1 MLETLVPII
10 CVCSHARGRC
20 RRRPHGGL
28 ERGEKNKE
36 KNLQKRKKGRPQKER
51 QATQPQS
58 HLDTCMFPRR
68 PRQVTPNSP
77 SAGTRTGLGPP
88 FAPPGL
94 AEGRRFRAA
103 CWHPSYA
110 LATREA
116 HHLKTRGN
124 WGPHADPHH
133 RSESRS
139 DPNPTPNP
147 NPNPSPLPL
156 RPMLPSLHLQQ
167 IGRAS
172 GESE

>member
-1 MLETLVPII
+1 MSEICLAPKDYNVRFCVVDPDFKLISLRQFLSREIQARNAKGPKEMAPEFGAPPPWEPSLV
-10 CVCSHARGRC
+10 S
-20 RRRPHGGL
+20 RRPPAGGF
-28 ERGEKNKE
+28 RNFGAPG
-36 KNLQKRKKGRPQKER
+36 QHR
-51 QATQPQS
+51 
-58 HLDTCMFPRR
+58 TC
-68 PRQVTPNSP
+68 T
-77 SAGTRTGLGPP
+77 GTRTGLGPP

-139 DPNPTPNP
+139 E
-147 NPNPSPLPL
+147 LP
-156 RPMLPSLHLQQ
+156 
-167 IGRAS
+167 I
-172 GESE
+172 